1 MTGGTA
7 AIVEA
12 VRAIAVKGH
21 RLLVDG
27 AAVPFRQSPHGGVRM
42 KPLYLVIHYTAGLS
56 ATSAVNWLIDPRAKA
71 SAHLVIGRQGAAT
84 QLMGFDRTCW
94 HAGQSAWKGLE
105 GLNSHSIG
113 IEIVNAG
120 KLAKGPGGRWQAWT
134 GEAIPDSEVVL
145 ARHRN
150 ETAEAGW
157 HAYTAAQIAAV
168 AEIGAALHGTYGFRD
183 VLGHEDI
190 APRRKVDPG
199 PAFPLRSVAARILGR
214 A

>member
-1 MTGGTA
+1 MADVVA
-7 AIVEA
+7 ADVGAKSFA
-12 VRAIAVKGH
+12 VRAH
-21 RLLVDG
+21 RLTVEG
-27 AAVPFRQSPHGGVRM
+27 AAVPFRQSPHGGTRM
-42 KPLYLVIHYTAGLS
+42 KPLYLVVHYTAGLS
-56 ATSAVNWLIDPRAKA
+56 ASSAVNWFLDPRAKA

-84 QLMGFDRTCW
+84 QLMSFDRTCW
-94 HAGQSAWKGLE
+94 HAGRSAWKGLD
-105 GLNSHSIG
+105 GLNGHSIG

-120 KLAKGPGGRWQAWT
+120 KLARAPGGRWQTWT
-134 GEAIPDSEVVL
+134 GEAIANSDVVI

-150 ETAEAGW
+150 ETTETGW
-157 HAYTAAQIAAV
+157 HAYTAEQIAAV
-168 AEIGAALHGTYGFRD
+168 VEIGSALHAAYGFRD